1 MKLGFASLSLTLLL
15 ANALT
20 IMPRSQDDQLKSRAE
35 QTNYEETSRY
45 EDVER
50 FISELQ
56 KRTDRLRVESFGK
69 TEEGRYLPLMIFAD
83 PPITQPREARA
94 SGKPVIFIQANIHAG
109 EVEGKEATLHLAR
122 RIAIGDLRSLLN
134 NLVIL
139 IAPIYNADGNEKVD
153 VKSRPEQNGPEAGV
167 GTRENARGLDLNRD
181 YMKLE
186 SAEARALV
194 GLMTKWD
201 PHVIIDLH
209 TTNGSYH
216 GYHLTYSPPLNPNAD
231 ARLIALTRE
240 RLLPAIQGA
249 VLKKHSFRTYYY
261 GNFSSESGIA
271 RETAH
276 VDPAN
281 PGDTVWRTFDHRP
294 RFGNNYVGLR
304 NRVAILSEAY
314 SYLDFRGRVRV
325 TEVFVEEALRAVAA
339 NALRVTTLTTQLD
352 GEAKTFGTRPPAK
365 RRTPAASP
373 RGDLGV
379 AFRLAALPTP
389 VEILV
394 GDVEKRVNPRSGLE
408 MLAMTDQ
415 ATPVRMRDYGTF
427 EAVRMQPMPRGWL
440 IPRPHVDSGRYA
452 AAIDRLR
459 WHGVTVQRV
468 AAAAQIDVERFVI
481 ASVSKAEREF
491 QGHHEAR
498 VTGKYTVAKLSAQE
512 GALFIPAAQPLARL
526 AFYLLEPESD
536 DGLVTWNFMDAGL
549 VAGDTYPIYRVVN
562 QTGLKLAQ

>member
-1 MKLGFASLSLTLLL
+1 MRWLVLLL
-15 ANALT
+15 AAASATVQTPDLQT
-20 IMPRSQDDQLKSRAE
+20 RAE
-35 QTNYEETSRY
+35 TSAFLETSSY
-45 EDVER
+45 DDVMR
-50 FISELQ
+50 IVNGVVSSSPLTKF
-56 KRTDRLRVESFGK
+56 ESFG
-69 TEEGRYLPLMIFAD
+69 TSEEGRALPLLILSEPAVAS
-83 PPITQPREARA
+83 PEAARRLGRPI
-94 SGKPVIFIQANIHAG
+94 VFVQANIHAG
-109 EVEGKEATLHLAR
+109 EVEGKEAALILAR
-122 RIAIGDLRSLLN
+122 RLASGDLRSILKQ
-134 NLVIL
+134 LVVL
-139 IAPIYNADGNEKVD
+139 IAPIYNADGNEKAD
-153 VKSRPEQNGPEAGV
+153 VKNRPEQNGPEAGV
-167 GTRENARGLDLNRD
+167 GTRENAKGLDLNRD

-194 GLMTKWD
+194 GLMTRWD
-201 PHVIIDLH
+201 PHVTIDLH

-216 GYHLTYSPPLNPNAD
+216 GYHLTYSPALNPNAD
-231 ARLIALTRE
+231 SRLIALTRE

-249 VLKKHSFRTYYY
+249 VMKKHDFRTYFY
-261 GNFSSESGIA
+261 GNFAAESGIA

-339 NALRVTTLTTQLD
+339 NALRITALTTQLD
-352 GEAKTFGTRPPAK
+352 GEAKTFGTRPPVK
-365 RRTPAASP
+365 RRTPASSA

-379 AFRLAALPTP
+379 AFRLAALPAP

-394 GDVEKRVNPRSGLE
+394 GDVETRVNPRSGLE
-408 MLAMTDQ
+408 MLAMTDK
-415 ATPVRMRDYGTF
+415 ATPVRMRDYGVF
-427 EAVRMQPMPRGWL
+427 EATRTQSMPRGWL

-459 WHGVTVQRV
+459 WHGVAVQRV
-468 AAAAQIDVERFVI
+468 ATAAQIDVERFVI

-562 QTGLKLAQ
+562 QTGLKLAP